1 MRRKRPFA
9 VIAFA
14 STEQALAAEA
24 MFTQRGLPG
33 RMIPIP
39 SQVSAGC
46 GLAWKAETST
56 VSKQLVALRSSASD
70 NRLLRLYQN
79 GSKTP
84 ENDMLPI
91 W

>member
-46 GLAWKAETST
+46 GLEQA
-56 VSKQLVALRSSASD
+56 LLDALRETGIGFETHALVELFD
-70 NRLLRLYQN
+70 
-79 GSKTP
+79 
-84 ENDMLPI
+84 
-91 W
+91 

>member
-24 MFTQRGLPG
+24 MFTQRG

-39 SQVSAGC
+39 AQVSAGC
-46 GLAWKAETST
+46 GLAWKAETSEEQ
-56 VSKQLVALRSSASD
+56 VLLDALRETGIGFETYALVELFD
-70 NRLLRLYQN
+70 
-79 GSKTP
+79 
-84 ENDMLPI
+84 
-91 W
+91 

>member
-24 MFTQRGLPG
+24 MFTKKGLPG

-46 GLAWKAETST
+46 GLAWKAETDEEPM
-56 VSKQLVALRSSASD
+56 LLDAL
-70 NRLLRLYQN
+70 Q
-79 GSKTP
+79 KTGIGF
-84 ENDMLPI
+84 ETHAQVELFG
-91 W
+91 

>member
-24 MFTQRGLPG
+24 MFTKAGLPG
-33 RMIPIP
+33 RMIPSP

-46 GLAWKAETST
+46 GLAWKAETDEEQ
-56 VSKQLVALRSSASD
+56 VLLDALQETGIGFETHAQAE
-70 NRLLRLYQN
+70 LF
-79 GSKTP
+79 G
-84 ENDMLPI
+84 
-91 W
+91 

>member
-24 MFTQRGLPG
+24 MFTKTGLPG

-46 GLAWKAETST
+46 GLAWKVETSEEQALLDVLRET
-56 VSKQLVALRSSASD
+56 GIGFETHALVALF
-70 NRLLRLYQN
+70 
-79 GSKTP
+79 G
-84 ENDMLPI
+84 
-91 W
+91 

>member
-24 MFTQRGLPG
+24 MFTQRGLHG

-46 GLAWKAETST
+46 GLAWKTETSEEQVLLDALCET
-56 VSKQLVALRSSASD
+56 GIGFETHALVELF
-70 NRLLRLYQN
+70 
-79 GSKTP
+79 
-84 ENDMLPI
+84 E
-91 W
+91 

>member
-1 MRRKRPFA
+1 MIRRKRPFA

-24 MFTQRGLPG
+24 MFTKTGLPG

-46 GLAWKAETST
+46 GLAWKAEAGEE
-56 VSKQLVALRSSASD
+56 QALLGALRESGIGFEKHAVVE
-70 NRLLRLYQN
+70 LF
-79 GSKTP
+79 G
-84 ENDMLPI
+84 
-91 W
+91 

>member
-24 MFTQRGLPG
+24 MFTQSGLPG

-39 SQVSAGC
+39 SQISAGC
-46 GLAWKAETST
+46 GLAWKAEIE
-56 VSKQLVALRSSASD
+56 QEQPLLDALTRSGVGFETHAIVE
-70 NRLLRLYQN
+70 LF
-79 GSKTP
+79 G
-84 ENDMLPI
+84 
-91 W
+91 

>member
-33 RMIPIP
+33 FRFP
-39 SQVSAGC
+39 
-46 GLAWKAETST
+46 
-56 VSKQLVALRSSASD
+56 LR
-70 NRLLRLYQN
+70 
-79 GSKTP
+79 
-84 ENDMLPI
+84 
-91 W
+91 

>member
-1 MRRKRPFA
+1 MTRRKRPFA

-14 STEQALAAEA
+14 STEQALAEA

-46 GLAWKAETST
+46 GLAWKAETSEEQ
-56 VSKQLVALRSSASD
+56 VLLDALRETGIGFETHALVELFD
-70 NRLLRLYQN
+70 
-79 GSKTP
+79 
-84 ENDMLPI
+84 
-91 W
+91 

>member
-1 MRRKRPFA
+1 MTRRKRPFA

-24 MFTQRGLPG
+24 MITQRGLPG

-46 GLAWKAETST
+46 GLAWKAETSEEQ
-56 VSKQLVALRSSASD
+56 VLLDALRETGIGFETHALVELFD
-70 NRLLRLYQN
+70 
-79 GSKTP
+79 
-84 ENDMLPI
+84 
-91 W
+91 

>member
-33 RMIPIP
+33 RMIP
-39 SQVSAGC
+39 QVSAGC
-46 GLAWKAETST
+46 GLAWKAETSEEQVLLDALCET
-56 VSKQLVALRSSASD
+56 GIGFETHALVELFD
-70 NRLLRLYQN
+70 
-79 GSKTP
+79 
-84 ENDMLPI
+84 
-91 W
+91 

>member
-39 SQVSAGC
+39 SQVLS
-46 GLAWKAETST
+46 L
-56 VSKQLVALRSSASD
+56 
-70 NRLLRLYQN
+70 
-79 GSKTP
+79 
-84 ENDMLPI
+84 I
-91 W
+91 HI

>member
-14 STEQALAAEA
+14 STEQALAAES
-24 MFTQRGLPG
+24 TQRGLPG

-46 GLAWKAETST
+46 GLAWKTETSEE
-56 VSKQLVALRSSASD
+56 QALLDALRETGIGFETHALVELFD
-70 NRLLRLYQN
+70 
-79 GSKTP
+79 
-84 ENDMLPI
+84 
-91 W
+91 

>member
-14 STEQALAAEA
+14 STEQALTAEA

-46 GLAWKAETST
+46 GLAWKETSEEQ
-56 VSKQLVALRSSASD
+56 VLLDALRETGIGFETHALVELFD
-70 NRLLRLYQN
+70 
-79 GSKTP
+79 
-84 ENDMLPI
+84 
-91 W
+91 

>member
-33 RMIPIP
+33 RMIP

-46 GLAWKAETST
+46 GLAWKAETSEEQ
-56 VSKQLVALRSSASD
+56 VLLDALRETGIGFETHALVELFD
-70 NRLLRLYQN
+70 
-79 GSKTP
+79 
-84 ENDMLPI
+84 
-91 W
+91 